1 MQMPKIIFEPLD
13 DNSIGG
19 LIKKMYENPG
29 ASCFL
34 VYLRNRYQHETE
46 WEYLIECCSLY
57 HQNDIL
63 WFNDWDEGQ
72 QYIEYLGIAVVDF
85 TYNGGVINE

>member
-1 MQMPKIIFEPLD
+1 MEMPKIIFEPLD

-19 LIKKMYENPG
+19 LIKKMHESPG

-57 HQNDIL
+57 NQNDIL

-72 QYIEYLGIAVVDF
+72 QYIEYLGIAVVDRP
-85 TYNGGVINE
+85 